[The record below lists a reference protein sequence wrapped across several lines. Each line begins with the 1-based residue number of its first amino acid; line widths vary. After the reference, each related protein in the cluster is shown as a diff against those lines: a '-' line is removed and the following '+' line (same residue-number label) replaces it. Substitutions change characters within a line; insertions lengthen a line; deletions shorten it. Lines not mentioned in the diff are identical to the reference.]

1 MLRALPWL
9 TLAYAVIAYLRD
21 GIDLPYFDDWRDYAS
36 SVDGRLDL
44 AYLFRPING
53 TLYPVG
59 KLLDS
64 VVLHAV
70 NGNSVIYQTLS
81 MVAVLGSLLLLQWK
95 LLRAVTDDALLAA
108 SAFALTLLMLQAGSY
123 WGVQYLAYHQALPL
137 VCFLFV
143 LYVWVCAS
151 WPPPAKM
158 LATFI
163 VGLIAGF
170 AYVSGAIPG
179 IAGACVLLAVGLARP
194 HRRDFV
200 QAGVSLGLASLISSL
215 AQIYAILAIQ
225 GRAALHPD
233 APLASPFSLD
243 FWIYALGKVGR
254 SLALPETLPVLSLIV
269 AATAALAVI
278 AFVVSAAHILLR
290 RRPMSAAR
298 ENQFAILL
306 FIAAVIGVYLCMV
319 AAVRSNLRFPSV
331 VTSLDLFIFAFARFH
346 FFWLTL
352 LWPWLFLL
360 CLQALPQTPRRVVA
374 PVFAGVIAVAL
385 LLGGR
390 LDHGTAF
397 AGSQSLKVAALECIR
412 EQLLT
417 ADTIAC
423 PTAVKGNLARHYA
436 NAVEVDASFLRSA
449 PPSLRKFNPSPAFSV
464 MASAGFNET
473 TATLANVEDVHW
485 QGKTV
490 AFRSTGDAQIAFRT
504 GQPERLKDCLVLYVR
519 AMIGSAAPE
528 TAQLYYLPMG
538 TPAFSAAYQTTSPV
552 GSGQPAEFIV
562 KSVGGFQ
569 DLLRLDPI
577 TGTGQAT
584 LSDLSV
590 RCLVDRMPR

>member
-1 MLRALPWL
+1 MTGATMRATSTAAWTWPIFSDRS
-9 TLAYAVIAYLRD
+9 TARFTQLANAGL
-21 GIDLPYFDDWRDYAS
+21 
-36 SVDGRLDL
+36 
-44 AYLFRPING
+44 
-53 TLYPVG
+53 
-59 KLLDS
+59 

-70 NGNSVIYQTLS
+70 NGNSVIYQTSS

-143 LYVWVCAS
+143 LYVWICAS
-151 WPPPAKM
+151 WAPPAKM
-158 LATFI
+158 LATFL

-179 IAGACVLLAVGLARP
+179 VAGACVLLAVGLARP

-254 SLALPETLPVLSLIV
+254 SLSLPETLPVLSLIV
-269 AATAALAVI
+269 AVTAALTVVAFIVFAVY
-278 AFVVSAAHILLR
+278 ALLR

-306 FIAAVIGVYLCMV
+306 FLTAVIGVYLCMV
-319 AAVRSNLRFPSV
+319 AAVRSNLLLPSV
-331 VTSLDLFIFAFARFH
+331 VTSLDLFIFAFGRFH

-374 PVFAGVIAVAL
+374 PVFAGALAVAL
-385 LLGGR
+385 LLGGK
-390 LDHGTAF
+390 LDHATAF
-397 AGSQSLKVAALECIR
+397 AGSQSLKTAALECIR
-412 EQLLT
+412 EQLVT

-449 PPSLRKFNPSPAFSV
+449 PPSLRQFNPSPAFSV
-464 MASAGFNET
+464 MASPGFDET

-485 QGKTV
+485 QGGTV
-490 AFRSTGDAQIAFRT
+490 AFRSTGDAQITFGT

-519 AMIGSAAPE
+519 AIIGSAAPE
-528 TAQLYYLPMG
+528 TAQLYYLPPG
-538 TPAFSAAYQTTSPV
+538 SQVFSAAYQTTSPV

-562 KSVGGFQ
+562 KNVGGFQ
-569 DLLRLDPI
+569 DFLRLDPI